1 MFFEKSRYMNHA
13 WHQSLRK
20 RARGEGKRESPM
32 VLLAR
37 KFPRARP
44 QFVASVLA
52 LCNIWTIGACRPDV
66 EPVVRARVDEQVRL
80 ARKKAQQRCDEN
92 LYAEAERIADSILL
106 YSSRPA
112 WADSLAPGRPARPI
126 PPPRLA
132 PIDSEAVRPIFED

>member
-1 MFFEKSRYMNHA
+1 MNYA

-20 RARGEGKRESPM
+20 RARGEGESLM
-32 VLLAR
+32 TLFAR

-52 LCNIWTIGACRPDV
+52 LGSIWTIGACRPDV

-80 ARKKAQQRCDEN
+80 ARKKAQQRCNET

-132 PIDSEAVRPIFED
+132 PIDSAAVRPIFED